1 MKSKMIRFQG
11 KTIYTQVCNAIIL
24 SESDSTRLQSENC
37 DWMDPGYG
45 QTKRFI
51 LERISQQGKKVMQ
64 ICSRNEILC
73 FFLLIL

>member
-11 KTIYTQVCNAIIL
+11 RTIYTQVCIVLLFFRNQ
-24 SESDSTRLQSENC
+24 TRLQSENC

-51 LERISQQGKKVMQ
+51 LVRISQQGKK
-64 ICSRNEILC
+64 SDANL
-73 FFLLIL
+73 FKK